1 MSVRC
6 KKWPEYT
13 IATTVKETPLKPAAR
28 PDSAKPANG
37 QNSAVADD
45 FYVPDLC
52 RVRAVF
58 LLLVTSEL
66 LVLVLSVVQA
76 EERWI
81 DWNYF
86 GLLSL
91 FVQWTTLTSAA
102 LICLLRPRLARLSV
116 PKATVIIV
124 ALVLLDVLA
133 FSLFADSVLHPQ
145 RGDISWQSTA
155 KKLLLALLIAL
166 MVLRY
171 FFLQHQWQQQR
182 EAEMQARLASLQS
195 RIQPH
200 FLFNSMNTIAS
211 LIATQPDQAEEAVLD
226 LSELFRASLRTND
239 QLVPLSQEL
248 ALCHRYLGIE
258 ALRLGDRLR
267 LEWAIEPGLEQQA
280 IPPLTLQPLV
290 ENAIYHGIQPRPDGG
305 VVRIEVQAKG
315 QFVYLMVQNPKPDTA
330 GPQHKGNQVALGN
343 IQARL
348 QALFGE
354 PAVLKHSHQNDIY
367 TVTLRLPRRSAKDT

>member
-1 MSVRC
+1 M
-6 KKWPEYT
+6 
-13 IATTVKETPLKPAAR
+13 TT
-28 PDSAKPANG
+28 N
-37 QNSAVADD
+37 D
-45 FYVPDLC
+45 FFVPDLC

-66 LVLVLSVVQA
+66 LVLVLSIVQG
-76 EERWI
+76 EQGWI

-102 LICLLRPRLARLSV
+102 LICLLRARLARMRVSW
-116 PKATVIIV
+116 ATATIV
-124 ALVLLDVLA
+124 AIVLLDVLA

-145 RGDISWQSTA
+145 GGVTAWQGVA
-155 KKLLLALLIAL
+155 KKMLLALLIVL

-171 FFLQHQWQQQR
+171 FYLQHQWQQQR
-182 EAEMQARLASLQS
+182 EAEMQANLTALQA

-211 LIATQPDQAEEAVLD
+211 LIATNPERAEDAVLD
-226 LSELFRASLRTND
+226 LSELFRASLRSVD
-239 QLVPLSQEL
+239 QLIPLSREL
-248 ALCHRYLGIE
+248 ELCHRYLDIE
-258 ALRLGDRLR
+258 TLRLGDRLH
-267 LEWAIEPGLEQQA
+267 LEWHIEAGLEHQA

-290 ENAIYHGIQPRPDGG
+290 ENAIYHGIQPRPEGG
-305 VVRIEVQAKG
+305 TVRIEAQSKG
-315 QFVYLMVQNPKPDTA
+315 KFVYLLVQNPKPDHNNR
-330 GPQHKGNQVALGN
+330 QHQGNRMALTN

-354 PAVLKHSHQNDIY
+354 PAVLKHSHHNGIY
-367 TVTLRLPRRSAKDT
+367 TVTLRLPRQTLSAQPPGVPPATGPARPDNANITTENSETSDD

>member
-1 MSVRC
+1 MPQYSI
-6 KKWPEYT
+6 PT
-13 IATTVKETPLKPAAR
+13 PVKETPLATDKGIKEKDTA
-28 PDSAKPANG
+28 
-37 QNSAVADD
+37 D

-66 LVLVLSVVQA
+66 FVLVLSIVQA
-76 EERWI
+76 ERGWI

-102 LICLLRPRLARLSV
+102 LICLLRPWLAQMSV
-116 PKATVIIV
+116 ARATLAIV
-124 ALVLLDVLA
+124 FIVLLDVLA
-133 FSLFADSVLHPQ
+133 FSLFADNVLHPQ
-145 RGDISWQSTA
+145 PGVALWQGIA
-155 KKLLLALLIAL
+155 KKLLVALLIVL

-171 FFLQHQWQQQR
+171 FYLQHQWQQQR
-182 EAEMQARLASLQS
+182 EAEMQARLTSLQA

-211 LIATQPDQAEEAVLD
+211 LIASNPEQAEEAVLD
-226 LSELFRASLRTND
+226 LSELFRASLRTDD
-239 QLVPLSQEL
+239 QLVPLSREL
-248 ALCHRYLGIE
+248 ELCQRYLAIE
-258 ALRLGDRLR
+258 ALRLGDRLT
-267 LEWAIEPGLEQQA
+267 LDWDIQPGLEQQA

-290 ENAIYHGIQPRPDGG
+290 ENAIYHGIQPRPEGG
-305 VVRIEVQAKG
+305 TVRIEVYGKG
-315 QFVYLMVQNPKPDTA
+315 HFVYLMVQNPKPESSSR
-330 GPQHKGNQVALGN
+330 QHQGNQVALVN

-354 PAVLKHSHQNDIY
+354 PAVLKHSHQHNIY
-367 TVTLRLPRRSAKDT
+367 TVTLRLPARTAS